1 MRISTISF
9 IYYRCKSMNSTRDS
23 HLVSLRRFPTFSQRN
38 GSTIADHLH
47 RPTAGVS
54 ESEINETRCFTTNR
68 EKKETETKKKRRQ
81 KNISREREQ
90 RRDVNKRKPTS
101 AIFHLKNHI
110 TIFRAFRMRA
120 TKHSLAQSSKSHSE
134 IYINIGSCSSS

>member
-1 MRISTISF
+1 
-9 IYYRCKSMNSTRDS
+9 MNSTRDS

-68 EKKETETKKKRRQ
+68 EKKETETKKK
-81 KNISREREQ
+81 KTEEYFARERTTS
-90 RRDVNKRKPTS
+90 RRK
-101 AIFHLKNHI
+101 
-110 TIFRAFRMRA
+110 
-120 TKHSLAQSSKSHSE
+120 
-134 IYINIGSCSSS
+134 